1 MKRRVCIIT
10 LMLVFGTLFCNAQQ
24 SFFDRYAE
32 WRDIKTVYI
41 SKRMLK
47 MVKSYD
53 GEVKINGMRLGI
65 MNEGLENI
73 QIFSCKEKPA
83 IEKLREETRELVPA
97 HGYEEV
103 ITIRDE
109 GEKVSI
115 LFKELKE
122 RLSEFVLITDR
133 PNEFNIIS
141 IVGNITLQD
150 IQNMVADDGEEQM

>member
-1 MKRRVCIIT
+1 
-10 LMLVFGTLFCNAQQ
+10 MLVFSTLFCNAQQ

-53 GEVKINGMRLGI
+53 GEVKVNGMRLGI

-73 QIFSCKEKPA
+73 QIFNCEVKPA

-97 HGYEEV
+97 NGYEEV
-103 ITIRDE
+103 ISIRDE
-109 GEKVSI
+109 GEKISI

-122 RLSEFVLITDR
+122 NLSEFVLITDR

-141 IVGNITLQD
+141 IVGKITLQD
-150 IQNMVADDGEEQM
+150 IQNMVNDDKEE

>member
-1 MKRRVCIIT
+1 
-10 LMLVFGTLFCNAQQ
+10 MLVFGTLFCNAQQ

-32 WRDIKTVYI
+32 WRDVKTVYI
-41 SKRMLK
+41 SNRMLK

-53 GEVKINGMRLGI
+53 GEVKVNGMRLGI

-73 QIFSCKEKPA
+73 QIFNCEVKPA

-97 HGYEEV
+97 NGYEEV
-103 ITIRDE
+103 ISIRDE

-122 RLSEFVLITDR
+122 NLSEFVLITDR

-141 IVGNITLQD
+141 IVGKITLQD
-150 IQNMVADDGEEQM
+150 IQNMVNDDKEE

>member
-1 MKRRVCIIT
+1 MKRRVYIIT
-10 LMLVFGTLFCNAQQ
+10 LMLVFGTLFCSAQE
-24 SFFDRYAE
+24 SFFDRYAD

-53 GEVKINGMRLGI
+53 GEVKVNGMRLGI

-73 QIFSCKEKPA
+73 QIFSCKVKPA

-97 HGYEEV
+97 NGYEEI

-122 RLSEFVLITDR
+122 NLSEFVLITDR
-133 PNEFNIIS
+133 SNEFNIIS
-141 IVGNITLQD
+141 IVGKITLQD
-150 IQNMVADDGEEQM
+150 IQNMMDEKPKE

>member
-1 MKRRVCIIT
+1 MKRRVYIIT

-53 GEVKINGMRLGI
+53 GEVKVNGMRLGI

-73 QIFSCKEKPA
+73 QIFNCEVKPA

-97 HGYEEV
+97 NGYEEV
-103 ITIRDE
+103 ISIRDE

-122 RLSEFVLITDR
+122 NLSEFVLITDR

-141 IVGNITLQD
+141 IVGKITLQD
-150 IQNMVADDGEEQM
+150 IQNMVNDEKEK

>member
-1 MKRRVCIIT
+1 MKRRVYIIT

-53 GEVKINGMRLGI
+53 GEVKVNGMRLGI

-73 QIFSCKEKPA
+73 QIFNCEVKPA

-97 HGYEEV
+97 NGYEEV
-103 ITIRDE
+103 ISIRDE

-122 RLSEFVLITDR
+122 NLSEFVLITDR

-141 IVGNITLQD
+141 IVGKITLQD
-150 IQNMVADDGEEQM
+150 IQNMVNDEKEE

>member
-1 MKRRVCIIT
+1 MKRRVYIIT
-10 LMLVFGTLFCNAQQ
+10 LMLVFGTLFCSAQE
-24 SFFDRYAE
+24 SFFDRYAD

-53 GEVKINGMRLGI
+53 GEVKVNGMRLGI

-73 QIFSCKEKPA
+73 QIFNCEVKPA
-83 IEKLREETRELVPA
+83 VEKLREETRELVPA
-97 HGYEEV
+97 NGYEEI

-122 RLSEFVLITDR
+122 NLSEFVLITDR
-133 PNEFNIIS
+133 SNEFNIIS
-141 IVGNITLQD
+141 IVGKITLQD
-150 IQNMVADDGEEQM
+150 IQNMMDEKPKE

>member
-1 MKRRVCIIT
+1 
-10 LMLVFGTLFCNAQQ
+10 MLVFGTLFCNAQQ

-53 GEVKINGMRLGI
+53 GEVKVNGMRLGI

-73 QIFSCKEKPA
+73 QIFNCEVKPA
-83 IEKLREETRELVPA
+83 IDKLREETRELVPA
-97 HGYEEV
+97 NGYEEV
-103 ITIRDE
+103 ISIRDE

-122 RLSEFVLITDR
+122 NLSEFVLITDR

-141 IVGNITLQD
+141 IVGKITLQD
-150 IQNMVADDGEEQM
+150 IQNMVNDDKEE

>member
-1 MKRRVCIIT
+1 
-10 LMLVFGTLFCNAQQ
+10 MLVFGTLFCNAQQ

-53 GEVKINGMRLGI
+53 GEVKVNGMRLGI

-73 QIFSCKEKPA
+73 QIFNCEVKLA

-97 HGYEEV
+97 NGYEEV
-103 ITIRDE
+103 ISIRDE

-122 RLSEFVLITDR
+122 NLSEFVLITDR

-141 IVGNITLQD
+141 IVGKITLQD
-150 IQNMVADDGEEQM
+150 IQNMVNDDKEE

>member
-1 MKRRVCIIT
+1 
-10 LMLVFGTLFCNAQQ
+10 MLVFGTLFCNAQQ

-53 GEVKINGMRLGI
+53 GEVKVNGMRLGI
-65 MNEGLENI
+65 MNEGLDNI
-73 QIFSCKEKPA
+73 QIFNCEVKPA

-97 HGYEEV
+97 NGYEEV
-103 ITIRDE
+103 ISIRDE

-122 RLSEFVLITDR
+122 NLSEFVLITDR

-141 IVGNITLQD
+141 IVGKITLQD
-150 IQNMVADDGEEQM
+150 IQNMMDEKKQE

>member
-1 MKRRVCIIT
+1 
-10 LMLVFGTLFCNAQQ
+10 MLVFGTLFCNAQQ

-53 GEVKINGMRLGI
+53 GEVKVNGMRLGI

-73 QIFSCKEKPA
+73 QIFNCEVKPA

-97 HGYEEV
+97 NGYEEV
-103 ITIRDE
+103 ISIRDE

-115 LFKELKE
+115 LFKKLKE
-122 RLSEFVLITDR
+122 NLSEFVLITDR

-141 IVGNITLQD
+141 IVGKITLQD
-150 IQNMVADDGEEQM
+150 IQNMMDEKKQE

>member
-1 MKRRVCIIT
+1 MKRRVYIIT

-53 GEVKINGMRLGI
+53 GEVKVNGMRLGI

-73 QIFSCKEKPA
+73 QIFNCEVKPA
-83 IEKLREETRELVPA
+83 MEKLREETRELVPA
-97 HGYEEV
+97 NGYEEV
-103 ITIRDE
+103 ISIRDE

-122 RLSEFVLITDR
+122 NLSEFVLITDR

-141 IVGNITLQD
+141 IVGKITLQD
-150 IQNMVADDGEEQM
+150 IQNMVNDDKEE

>member
-1 MKRRVCIIT
+1 MKRRVYIIT

-53 GEVKINGMRLGI
+53 GEVKVNGMRLGI

-73 QIFSCKEKPA
+73 QIFNCEVKPA

-97 HGYEEV
+97 NGYEEV
-103 ITIRDE
+103 ISIRDE

-122 RLSEFVLITDR
+122 NLSEFVLITDR

-141 IVGNITLQD
+141 IVGKITLQD
-150 IQNMVADDGEEQM
+150 IQNMMDEKKQE

>member
-1 MKRRVCIIT
+1 MKRRVYIIT

-32 WRDIKTVYI
+32 WRDIKTIYI

-53 GEVKINGMRLGI
+53 GEVKVNGMRLGI
-65 MNEGLENI
+65 MNEGLDNI
-73 QIFSCKEKPA
+73 QIFNCEVKPA

-97 HGYEEV
+97 NGYEEV
-103 ITIRDE
+103 ISIRDE

-122 RLSEFVLITDR
+122 NLSEFVLITDR

-141 IVGNITLQD
+141 IVGKITLQD
-150 IQNMVADDGEEQM
+150 IQNMVNDDKEE

>member
-1 MKRRVCIIT
+1 MKRRVYIIT
-10 LMLVFGTLFCNAQQ
+10 LMLVFGTLFCSAQE
-24 SFFDRYAE
+24 SFFDRYAD

-53 GEVKINGMRLGI
+53 GEVKVNGMRLGI

-73 QIFSCKEKPA
+73 QIFSCEVKPA
-83 IEKLREETRELVPA
+83 VEMLREETRELVPA
-97 HGYEEV
+97 NGYEEI

-122 RLSEFVLITDR
+122 NLSEFVLITDR
-133 PNEFNIIS
+133 SNEFNIIS
-141 IVGNITLQD
+141 IVGKITLQD
-150 IQNMVADDGEEQM
+150 IQNMMGEKPKE

>member
-1 MKRRVCIIT
+1 MKRRVYIIT

-53 GEVKINGMRLGI
+53 GEVKVNGMRLGI

-73 QIFSCKEKPA
+73 QIFNCEVKPA

-97 HGYEEV
+97 NGYEEV
-103 ITIRDE
+103 ISIRDE

-122 RLSEFVLITDR
+122 NLSEFVLITDR
-133 PNEFNIIS
+133 KNEFNIIS

-150 IQNMVADDGEEQM
+150 IQNMVDEEPKGQK

>member
-1 MKRRVCIIT
+1 MKRRVYIIT
-10 LMLVFGTLFCNAQQ
+10 LMLAFGTLFCNAQQ

-53 GEVKINGMRLGI
+53 GEVKVNGMRLGI

-73 QIFSCKEKPA
+73 QIFNCEVKPA

-97 HGYEEV
+97 NGYEEV
-103 ITIRDE
+103 ISIRDE

-122 RLSEFVLITDR
+122 NLSEFVLITDR

-141 IVGNITLQD
+141 IVGKITLQD
-150 IQNMVADDGEEQM
+150 IQNMVNDDKEE

>member
-1 MKRRVCIIT
+1 
-10 LMLVFGTLFCNAQQ
+10 MLVFGTLFCNAQQ

-53 GEVKINGMRLGI
+53 GEVKVNGMRLGI

-73 QIFSCKEKPA
+73 QIFNCEVKPA
-83 IEKLREETRELVPA
+83 IEKLRKETRELVPA
-97 HGYEEV
+97 NGYEEV
-103 ITIRDE
+103 ISIRDE

-122 RLSEFVLITDR
+122 NLSEFVLITDR

-141 IVGNITLQD
+141 IVGKITLQD
-150 IQNMVADDGEEQM
+150 IQNMVNDDKEE

>member
-1 MKRRVCIIT
+1 MKRRAYIIT
-10 LMLVFGTLFCNAQQ
+10 LMLVFGTLLCSAQQ
-24 SFFDRYAE
+24 SFFDRYTE
-32 WRDIKTVYI
+32 WRDVKTVYI

-53 GEVKINGMRLGI
+53 GEVKVNGMRLGI

-73 QIFSCKEKPA
+73 QIFNCEVKPA

-97 HGYEEV
+97 NGYEEV
-103 ITIRDE
+103 ISIRDE

-122 RLSEFVLITDR
+122 NLSEFVLITDR

-141 IVGNITLQD
+141 IVGKITLQD
-150 IQNMVADDGEEQM
+150 IQNMVNDDKEE

>member
-1 MKRRVCIIT
+1 
-10 LMLVFGTLFCNAQQ
+10 MLVFGILFCNAQQ

-53 GEVKINGMRLGI
+53 GEVKVNGMRLGI

-83 IEKLREETRELVPA
+83 VEKMREEVSELIPST
-97 HGYEEV
+97 GYEEV
-103 ITIRDE
+103 ISIRDE

-115 LFKELKE
+115 LFRELKE
-122 RLSEFVLITDR
+122 NLSEFVLITDR
-133 PNEFNIIS
+133 KNEFNIIS

-150 IQNMVADDGEEQM
+150 IQNMVDEEPKGQK